1 VNGVLFANIDN
12 LQKVYQR
19 SMGLNKKSLSIE
31 DALNLFARQPSFK
44 ISEQSCLFCFG
55 MSKQTV
61 VNERGLL
68 TQLAYF
74 SMEFVEFLEMVGR
87 VAQTK
92 FPGEKGLESKI
103 EDLFDEMLPLFGLT
117 RNQPIAEIEESYSED
132 EV

>member
-1 VNGVLFANIDN
+1 
-12 LQKVYQR
+12 
-19 SMGLNKKSLSIE
+19 MGANKKSLSVE
-31 DALNLFARQPSFK
+31 DALNLFARHHSFR

-87 VAQTK
+87 VAQAK
-92 FPGEKGLESKI
+92 FPGDKGLECKI
-103 EDLFDEMLPLFGLT
+103 EDLLDEILPLFSLT
-117 RNQPIAEIEESYSED
+117 RNQPITEIEESYSED
-132 EV
+132 EF